1 MESLD
6 YDPRTVGDSGVLDY
20 SITVQVLHTRNAR
33 KPQYY
38 PRECKTVGSLVRPR
52 AAKSLE
58 AAYYAFKIPI
68 LVNSVARQEVLM
80 GSQQIEMSDR

>member
-6 YDPRTVGDSGVLDY
+6 YDPQVVGESGVLDY
-20 SITVQVLHTRNAR
+20 STTVQVQHTKNAR
-33 KPQYY
+33 NPQYF
-38 PRECKTVGSLVRPR
+38 PRECKVVGSLVRPR

-68 LVNSVARQEVLM
+68 LVNVGGCKAEISHER
-80 GSQQIEMSDR
+80 